1 MFESLAKSLIGSFPN
16 LRNNLQSAG
25 IYIKPEDYLKKVI
38 SLSLL
43 ATLGLGIALFLVLL
57 KSENLVL
64 MFMIIPLFAVVFFML
79 INRPK
84 STAKKRINEVDSE
97 IVFAGRHIIVEMSAG
112 VPLFNALVSA
122 SQSYRKIGK
131 HIEEIIKK
139 TETGKPLDTAI
150 NEVIETTPS
159 VNFRK
164 MMWQILNALRTGG
177 DVSQALE
184 SITEQI
190 SKEQVI
196 EFKSYERKLNPMV
209 MFYLM
214 VAIILPSLGISMFS
228 LLSTFLGIKVGTGTL
243 IGVLLFLVVIQ
254 FMFMNFIRS
263 SRPGVTA

>member
-97 IVFAGRHIIVEMSAG
+97 IVFAGRHILVEMSDGNLGKVVGILKKEGYRVKQPVDPMGIADERTRNDWIRHKHMKAFNFYKEAEFKEVDIIIESPVSFAEAKKSALRIKIDDTLLPVISIDNLIKMKRGTGRG
-112 VPLFNALVSA
+112 VDKLD
-122 SQSYRKIGK
+122 
-131 HIEEIIKK
+131 IEELKKIKK
-139 TETGKPLDTAI
+139 LKRD
-150 NEVIETTPS
+150 
-159 VNFRK
+159 R
-164 MMWQILNALRTGG
+164 
-177 DVSQALE
+177 
-184 SITEQI
+184 
-190 SKEQVI
+190 
-196 EFKSYERKLNPMV
+196 
-209 MFYLM
+209 
-214 VAIILPSLGISMFS
+214 
-228 LLSTFLGIKVGTGTL
+228 
-243 IGVLLFLVVIQ
+243 
-254 FMFMNFIRS
+254 
-263 SRPGVTA
+263 